1 MENKKG
7 ERGNGDGSVWWM
19 SEWLVAAKVGRV
31 VAAELIVL

>member
-7 ERGNGDGSVWWM
+7 ERGNSDGGVWWM

-31 VAAELIVL
+31 TVELIVL